1 VISSSLTLL
10 RLQLLPGL
18 IYNGSRS
25 RLGFA
30 FPQGN
35 SFGNVNSYF
44 GPNFQF
50 TVPTPDSGLTVS
62 LLGLAL
68 LGLAAVRRKLVAKAG
83 FRKKLSSNRL
93 PFGRV
98 LPSHSD
104 GGGSFRLLHF
114 SRFWRGD
121 FQSRKG
127 AGDLS
132 LNQLSRL
139 TGNPTGPLR
148 RNWTRS
154 T

>member
-1 VISSSLTLL
+1 MISSSLTLL

-62 LLGLAL
+62 LLV
-68 LGLAAVRRKLVAKAG
+68 LAAVRRKLVSKAG

-104 GGGSFRLLHF
+104 
-114 SRFWRGD
+114 
-121 FQSRKG
+121 
-127 AGDLS
+127 
-132 LNQLSRL
+132 
-139 TGNPTGPLR
+139 
-148 RNWTRS
+148 
-154 T
+154 